1 MKFGK
6 GDYFM
11 LKIRAMGTK
20 NDIVW
25 FQKIISRIKKIR
37 IISSSDY
44 LPIVGSKKN
53 YRMYFEIE
61 KSNIKEK

>member
-1 MKFGK
+1 
-6 GDYFM
+6 M

-61 KSNIKEK
+61 KSNIKEKKYY

>member
-1 MKFGK
+1 
-6 GDYFM
+6 M

-61 KSNIKEK
+61 K